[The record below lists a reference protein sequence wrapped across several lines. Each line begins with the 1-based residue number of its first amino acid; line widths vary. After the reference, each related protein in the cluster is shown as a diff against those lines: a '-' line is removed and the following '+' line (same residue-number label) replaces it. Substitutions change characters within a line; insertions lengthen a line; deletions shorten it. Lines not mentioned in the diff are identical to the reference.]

1 MQNKTQKDDSAVIR
15 EQQGFH
21 TVDPHAFKFCT
32 AGSLTTL
39 THVFS
44 VCLPSFDVWRVA
56 ITRRKPK
63 NCASFLSYL
72 THIPNF
78 LLPRYLKVLR
88 NDCPDPSTGPSV
100 VEGCRAQAGCGMPV
114 MVCLWSYSYTEGTGD
129 IEIDCLSVCWQVP
142 MYPGC
147 PWYANEADL
156 KFLILLSS
164 AIPVL

>member
-1 MQNKTQKDDSAVIR
+1 MQNETQKEGSAVTR

-21 TVDPHAFKFCT
+21 TVDPHVFKFCT
-32 AGSLTTL
+32 ADSLTTL

-56 ITRRKPK
+56 ITRSKTK

-100 VEGCRAQAGCGMPV
+100 VEGCQAQAGCGVPMK
-114 MVCLWSYSYTEGTGD
+114 LFLHGGNWWYRNR
-129 IEIDCLSVCWQVP
+129 LSVCLLTGSHVSRLP
-142 MYPGC
+142 
-147 PWYANEADL
+147 
-156 KFLILLSS
+156 LIC
-164 AIPVL
+164 